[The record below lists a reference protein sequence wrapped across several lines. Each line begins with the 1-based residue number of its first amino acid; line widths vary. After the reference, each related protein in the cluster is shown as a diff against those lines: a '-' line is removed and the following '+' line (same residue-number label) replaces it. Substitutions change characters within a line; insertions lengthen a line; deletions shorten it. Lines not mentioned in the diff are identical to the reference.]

1 MAIIAKFPGVT
12 GECRLDGKSGYVDI
26 LSYNDGFHTPI
37 SMSGDGLSGGKT
49 ELFPVQLTVM
59 AGSHIPMLMKN
70 GAGGKHFDSVT
81 IEMLLQDGDKLEKY
95 KEITLEVAAIESN
108 SSGDHNGSN
117 EKGTESLT
125 LKVAK
130 ISKEYFGQDDSGQ
143 AGSSKG
149 KVIIDQK
156 AGTVTV

>member
-1 MAIIAKFPGVT
+1 MAIIGKFPGVT
-12 GECRLDGKSGYVDI
+12 GECRLDGKTGYVDI
-26 LSYNDGFHTPI
+26 ASYSDGFFTPI

-49 ELFPVQLTVM
+49 ELHSVGLTVV
-59 AGSHIPMLMKN
+59 AGSHIPALMKN
-70 GAGGKHFDSVT
+70 GAGGKHFATVT
-81 IEMLLQDGDKLEKY
+81 IEMLLQDGEQLQKY

-108 SSGDHNGSN
+108 NSGDHGSSN
-117 EKGTESLT
+117 EKGMENLT

-130 ISKEYFGQDDSGQ
+130 ITKEYFGQNDQGQ
-143 AGSSKG
+143 TASKG